1 MQALRGVVVTGK
13 ERVTGMASGHH
24 EFIMQV
30 QQQQQQ
36 WTVQHT
42 LAAFHAIQQ
51 LIQPGLPPLPVA
63 APSAPAAVAAVVAAL
78 TKCVHTWLALAQ
90 HAQSPPEQ
98 RQHAAQQCVPA
109 WQQLVHN
116 CLRCSDGGSSSTTTT
131 SSSSAQVQC
140 THMYMSQKSQKCW

>member
-13 ERVTGMASGHH
+13 ERVTGIASGHH

-36 WTVQHT
+36 WTVQHK
-42 LAAFHAIQQ
+42 LAAFYATQQ

-63 APSAPAAVAAVVAAL
+63 APSASAAVAAVAAVVAAL

-116 CLRCSDGGSSSTTTT
+116 CLRCSSGGIRGIVSSVPSP
-131 SSSSAQVQC
+131 AAAARLPPQ
-140 THMYMSQKSQKCW
+140 